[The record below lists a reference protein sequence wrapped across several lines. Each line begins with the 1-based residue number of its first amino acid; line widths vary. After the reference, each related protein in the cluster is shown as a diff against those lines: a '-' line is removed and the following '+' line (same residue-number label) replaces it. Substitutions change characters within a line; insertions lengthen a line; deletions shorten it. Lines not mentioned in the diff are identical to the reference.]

1 MKVLRQLQ
9 NLLIT
14 TCLGLLLVY
23 SAGRVDACVE
33 GLAWGMPLEQVV
45 IHLGEGQNI
54 HEEQAGRYVKRD
66 VFLDRLPVSQATFE
80 VDPEKGLTN
89 LAYEFA
95 IDDMT
100 EVLAGLRAQHGP
112 PLSTSLDHN
121 SHNDQIRV
129 WITGEDLITAVKS
142 DNADQQAFLI
152 SYRPS
157 RLRPEVL

>member
-1 MKVLRQLQ
+1 MKVLHQVQ

-14 TCLGLLLVY
+14 ACLGLLLFC

-33 GLAWGMPLEQVV
+33 GLAWGMPLEQVA
-45 IHLGEGQNI
+45 IHLGEGQVVN
-54 HEEQAGRYVKRD
+54 EEQAGRYVKRH

-112 PLSTSLDHN
+112 PLSTSLDHE
-121 SHNDQIRV
+121 SHNDQV
-129 WITGEDLITAVKS
+129 WVWNTGEDLITAVKS
-142 DNADQQAFLI
+142 DNAGQQAFLI

-157 RLRPEVL
+157 RLRPETL

>member
-9 NLLIT
+9 SLLIT
-14 TCLGLLLVY
+14 ACLGLLLVCI
-23 SAGRVDACVE
+23 AGPVDACIE

-45 IHLGEGQNI
+45 IHLGEGQALN
-54 HEEQAGRYVKRD
+54 EEQADRYVKRD
-66 VFLDRLPVSQATFE
+66 VFLDRLPVSQSTFE
-80 VDPEKGLTN
+80 VDPKQGLTN

-112 PLSTSLDHN
+112 PLSTSLDHD
-121 SHNDQIRV
+121 SHNDQV
-129 WITGEDLITAVKS
+129 WVWNTGEDMITAVKS
-142 DNADQQAFLI
+142 EVAGQHVFLI